1 MCPKSQVCKEL
12 VIGEDKRTEARKQD
26 EIASLSSSD
35 FEPMCPVNVFRGKF
49 CFFQSQYF
57 NIDNKKSHK
66 FCSNGEVS
74 NRTSRG
80 PVPHQLC
87 L

>member
-1 MCPKSQVCKEL
+1 MCPKSQVCKGL
-12 VIGEDKRTEARKQD
+12 VIGDDKRTEARKQD
-26 EIASLSSSD
+26 EIAFLSSSD

-49 CFFQSQYF
+49 GFFRPQYF
-57 NIDNKKSHK
+57 NIDNKKSQK

-74 NRTSRG
+74 SRTSRG
-80 PVPHQLC
+80 PVPHQLY